1 MKIKR
6 AFIPLAFAGFT
17 IPFII
22 SDLTTLTSVGLCY
35 FWSSYII
42 LWNFPQINASLYS
55 KPLYLDDLDRSPYKK
70 YYLRIM
76 NLCLAILLG
85 LFADYALLKGIL
97 KDKTLIEISAII
109 GGNLSLLGTI
119 QTEVGN
125 VMLTICHSCKT
136 KSERKRKLSQDFD
149 SKNDLQLIINK

>member
-42 LWNFPQINASLYS
+42 LWNFPQINSSLYS
-55 KPLYLDDLDRSPYKK
+55 EPLYLNNLDNSQYKT

-76 NLCLAILLG
+76 NLCLAVLIG
-85 LFADYALLKGIL
+85 LFADYGLIKGIL
-97 KDKTLIEISAII
+97 NDKTIIEISAIV

-119 QTEVGN
+119 QTEVGK
-125 VMLTICHSCKT
+125 VMLTVCHTCKQ

-149 SKNDLQLIINK
+149 NNINLNQIVIK

>member
-42 LWNFPQINASLYS
+42 LWNFPQINSSLYS
-55 KPLYLDDLDRSPYKK
+55 EPLYLNNLDNSQYKT
-70 YYLRIM
+70 YYL
-76 NLCLAILLG
+76 
-85 LFADYALLKGIL
+85 Y
-97 KDKTLIEISAII
+97 
-109 GGNLSLLGTI
+109 
-119 QTEVGN
+119 
-125 VMLTICHSCKT
+125 
-136 KSERKRKLSQDFD
+136 KSEQ
-149 SKNDLQLIINK
+149 Q

>member
-42 LWNFPQINASLYS
+42 LWNFPQINSSLYS
-55 KPLYLDDLDRSPYKK
+55 EPLYV
-70 YYLRIM
+70 
-76 NLCLAILLG
+76 ILLEI
-85 LFADYALLKGIL
+85 LSHNIVSVHLATVYERNISSSCLLP
-97 KDKTLIEISAII
+97 
-109 GGNLSLLGTI
+109 
-119 QTEVGN
+119 
-125 VMLTICHSCKT
+125 
-136 KSERKRKLSQDFD
+136 
-149 SKNDLQLIINK
+149 

>member
-1 MKIKR
+1 MKFKR
-6 AFIPLAFAGFT
+6 FFLPFAISGFT

-22 SDLTTLTSVGLCY
+22 PELTTLSSVGLCY

-55 KPLYLDDLDRSPYKK
+55 EPLYLHDLDRSPYKN

-76 NLCLAILLG
+76 NLCLAILIG
-85 LFADYALLKGIL
+85 LFADYALIKGIL
-97 KDKTLIEISAII
+97 KDKSLIEISAII

-125 VMLTICHSCKT
+125 IMLSICHLCKK
-136 KSERKRKLSQDFD
+136 KSERKRKLSHDFD
-149 SKNDLQLIINK
+149 NNNDLKSIVSE